1 MSACAT
7 GFEFVHAIR
16 DLLNP
21 ETLCVF
27 YGTTQIVKFEA
38 HKLAAFFFTF
48 LNPYSGATDIQTML
62 RRKGNRV

>member
-27 YGTTQIVKFEA
+27 YGTTQIVMFEE
-38 HKLAAFFFTF
+38 HNLAAFIFHFSQ
-48 LNPYSGATDIQTML
+48 PYSGATDIDYAEKE
-62 RRKGNRV
+62 R